1 MFVFNPTLRSIFI
14 AFTVL
19 FSITTPKAHAD
30 SSNDLLMNL
39 TIIGAIGSFGYACY
53 EGQAPCSF
61 DPSLNTDKL
70 SLSVDV
76 GADNTIQ
83 NNRFAFGADWQKPL
97 FENEHFRIGGR
108 WEINANYWYSTDKDA
123 DNKSGYIIGLT
134 PVFHYIWKTGQI
146 KPYLELGGGPQYL
159 SDVTIE
165 NEFKSTQF
173 QFGSIFGLG
182 VQSDQFEIG
191 YRYLHISNANI
202 ETPNPGTDFHNL
214 HIAYKF

>member
-19 FSITTPKAHAD
+19 FSITAPKAHAD

-83 NNRFAFGADWQKPL
+83 NNRFAFGADWQNRYSKRAFSDRRAL
-97 FENEHFRIGGR
+97 GNQCELLVLHRQGR
-108 WEINANYWYSTDKDA
+108 R
-123 DNKSGYIIGLT
+123 
-134 PVFHYIWKTGQI
+134 Q
-146 KPYLELGGGPQYL
+146 
-159 SDVTIE
+159 
-165 NEFKSTQF
+165 
-173 QFGSIFGLG
+173 
-182 VQSDQFEIG
+182 
-191 YRYLHISNANI
+191 
-202 ETPNPGTDFHNL
+202 
-214 HIAYKF
+214 